1 MYSSGGGLGI
11 VNREKRRE
19 DIWPRGKHSDG
30 QAFKIGKRFVHCI
43 CPKCAEHH
51 NVYML
56 WTGRGV
62 PRKYCGN
69 CKPLIAGYDEAAMYE
84 ASVSA
89 PGHSKKKGRHH
100 DGD

>member
-11 VNREKRRE
+11 HEREKMLDKVWQDNKDDR
-19 DIWPRGKHSDG
+19 
-30 QAFKIGKRFVHCI
+30 AFRNGKRFVRCI
-43 CPKCAEHH
+43 CPKCTADH

-69 CKPLIAGYDEAAMYE
+69 CKPLVSGYDEAAIYE
-84 ASVSA
+84 ACISA
-89 PGHSKKKGRHH
+89 PGHSKKKGRRHE
-100 DGD
+100 GE